1 VSEKLTSDKLGLRAK
16 ALEREPVHRK
26 RAEKKRREKKKWG
39 PFQYFVVVSSVL
51 ILAMWGGIIF
61 GGQPAPARTADF
73 VKKPKVLLF
82 LVNVAIN
89 RYAHYEGNRYPER
102 LSDLV
107 PGYVSLGK
115 NELFYLDKY
124 SYERHPEAGYYL
136 GLGSHKPGEMTIIFS
151 PQGIVYTSSSSEES

>member
-1 VSEKLTSDKLGLRAK
+1 VSEKLTSDKLGLNDK
-16 ALEREPVHRK
+16 ALEKEPVHRK
-26 RAEKKRREKKKWG
+26 RAKKKWG

-61 GGQPAPARTADF
+61 GGQPAPTRTADF

-82 LVNVAIN
+82 LVDVALN

-107 PGYVSLGK
+107 PKYVSLGK
-115 NELFYLDKY
+115 DELFYLDKY

-136 GLGSHKPGEMTIIFS
+136 RLGSHEPGEMTIIIS
-151 PQGIVYTSSSSEES
+151 AQGIAYSSSSSEES

>member
-1 VSEKLTSDKLGLRAK
+1 MSEKLTSNKLGLKDK
-16 ALEREPVHRK
+16 ALEKESVHRK

-61 GGQPAPARTADF
+61 GGQPAPTRTADF
-73 VKKPKVLLF
+73 VKKPKILLF
-82 LVNVAIN
+82 LVDVAIK
-89 RYAHYEGNRYPER
+89 RYAHYEGHRYPER

-107 PGYVSLGK
+107 PKYVSLGK
-115 NELFYLDKY
+115 DELFRLDEY

-136 GLGSHKPGEMTIIFS
+136 GLGSHKPGEMTIILS
-151 PQGIVYTSSSSEES
+151 PQGIVYTSRSSGES